1 MLIPELY
8 IDYSI
13 CCSNSNPR
21 SDNRMKKIT
30 LNPELHILQKV
41 YCSSDELFGDFED
54 LETGEVHHGEGEDD
68 DEDDNNNE
76 DNDDGGNE
84 WELLFLLQKKI
95 HQ

>member
-1 MLIPELY
+1 
-8 IDYSI
+8 
-13 CCSNSNPR
+13 
-21 SDNRMKKIT
+21 MKKIT
-30 LNPELHILQKV
+30 LNPDLHIDQKI
-41 YCSSDELFGDFED
+41 YFSSDELFGDFED

-76 DNDDGGNE
+76 DDDDGGNE